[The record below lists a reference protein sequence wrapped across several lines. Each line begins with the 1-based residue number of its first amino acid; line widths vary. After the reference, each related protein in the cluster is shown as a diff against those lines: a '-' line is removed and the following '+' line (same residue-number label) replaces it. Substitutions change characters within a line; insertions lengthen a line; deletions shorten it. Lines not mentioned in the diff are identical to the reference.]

1 MYARE
6 AQAKTW
12 RKTICH
18 MSRVARH
25 SVAAPQ
31 VSHPMLGWNPASN
44 SEGGEGFIA
53 GEVQRRRGPLNIRCL
68 LRPFLKSLRFQIVYV
83 IFSEVYSSPKM

>member
-44 SEGGEGFIA
+44 SEGGEVLSLGRFRG
-53 GEVQRRRGPLNIRCL
+53 GED
-68 LRPFLKSLRFQIVYV
+68 S
-83 IFSEVYSSPKM
+83 